1 MQNPD
6 TLKILDPRNIENP
19 YPLYETLRKTD
30 PVHRIPGTEVYLVS
44 DRALIEQAL
53 NQHEVFSAN
62 LTGVLVTSPSGEP
75 DLFNLS
81 DFGSV
86 VDAIA
91 NADEPNHAIHR
102 KLVLPYVTPSRT
114 AAMEDEIRHWAAERI
129 GGLIQAGGGDWVAQV
144 ANPIPTRAMA
154 RLVGLPI
161 ADADQLLAWALDG
174 TEILAGATT
183 MDRMGVIGTSAAEM
197 SQYLS
202 EKLQEALD
210 APEESKPPGI
220 IANLALGVRDHRIP
234 REAAVSILVV
244 LAGAGAESTAGLTGS
259 AARLLAQSPQIQER
273 LRAEPDLIPRFVE
286 EALRLES
293 PFKGHYRVAI
303 RETELGGTRIKKDAR
318 LLLLWAAA
326 NRDPNQF
333 TDPNEIDLNRPNP
346 QEHIAF
352 GRGIHFCVGARLARL
367 EARII
372 LEELLS
378 RTLHFEIDPNDPPR
392 HVPSIFVRRL
402 QSLALRISS

>member
-19 YPLYETLRKTD
+19 YPLYETLRRTD
-30 PVHRIPGTEVYLVS
+30 PVHRVPGTEVYLVS
-44 DRALIEQAL
+44 DRGLIEQAL

-62 LTGVLVTSPSGEP
+62 LTGVIVTSPSGEP

-91 NADEPNHAIHR
+91 NADEPDHAIHR
-102 KLVLPYVTPSRT
+102 KLVLPYVTPSQT

-129 GGLIQAGGGDWVAQV
+129 DGLVRARGGDWVTQV

-161 ADADQLLAWALDG
+161 ADADRLLSWALDG

-183 MDRMGVIGTSAAEM
+183 MDRMGVIGASAAAM

-202 EKLQEALD
+202 DKLQEALD
-210 APEESKPPGI
+210 APEEGQPPGI

-234 REAAVSILVV
+234 RDAAVSILVV

-259 AARLLAQSPQIQER
+259 AARLLAQSPPIQER

-286 EALRLES
+286 ESLRLES
-293 PFKGHYRVAI
+293 PFKGHYRVALC
-303 RETELGGTRIKKDAR
+303 ETELGGTRIKKDAR

-333 TDPNEIDLNRPNP
+333 AEPNEIDLNRPNP

-378 RTLHFEIDPNDPPR
+378 RTLHFEIDPNAPPR

-402 QSLALRISS
+402 KSLALRISS